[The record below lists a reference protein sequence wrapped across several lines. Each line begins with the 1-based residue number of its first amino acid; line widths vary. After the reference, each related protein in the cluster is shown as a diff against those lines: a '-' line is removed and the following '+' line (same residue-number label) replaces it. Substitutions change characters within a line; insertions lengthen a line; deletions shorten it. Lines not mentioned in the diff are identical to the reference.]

1 MTRTRMYMQ
10 MVLGVV
16 LGIATVWEA
25 THDQSWF
32 WMLILGGLA
41 VLNIVS
47 PFVRVRLTRKDEW

>member
-1 MTRTRMYMQ
+1 MQ